1 MWVLTLNLQLLYQ
14 FRFLWSV
21 GEGSVTWGHVG
32 MALGSV
38 CLVNVAVYLLGGG
51 GALGRFGAAVGT
63 VLVSTLVSLLGAVCI
78 SAVGGCMRLVLGV
91 WEVGRCLF

>member
-21 GEGSVTWGHVG
+21 GEAGVPWGRVG
-32 MALGSV
+32 IVLGSV
-38 CLVNVAVYLLGGG
+38 CLANIAVYLLGSGSGG
-51 GALGRFGAAVGT
+51 GGFGT
-63 VLVSTLVSLLGAVCI
+63 VLVSASVTLLGAACI

-91 WEVGRCLF
+91 LEVGRCLF